1 MEKESKQMSVHPR
14 HGHSPG
20 NEDYPTDRAQAADL
34 SIRQLAEPL
43 GAEIAGVDL
52 GQAISAATFRRIE
65 DAFHKHCVLLFRNQ
79 RLTAQAHIAF
89 SRRFGDLLVH
99 VLKQHNDPEFPQVLV
114 LSNIV
119 ENGRPIGIQDGGQYW
134 HTDLSYTAEPSRCSL
149 LYAVEVPFENGVALG
164 DTLFVNT
171 CAAYEALSGEMKDRL
186 AGLRA
191 THSYNARYT
200 KMQQKGGTRT
210 ELDDDQKK
218 SVPEVVHPVVRT
230 HPFTGR
236 KSLYVNEGFVTGI
249 VGMAEAESERLLAEL
264 FDHVTQA
271 RFMYRHQWQAG
282 DLLMW
287 DNCSTQHNAIA
298 NYGPHQRRHMRRTT
312 VRGSAPF

>member
-1 MEKESKQMSVHPR
+1 MKQKTANFAVC
-14 HGHSPG
+14 
-20 NEDYPTDRAQAADL
+20 
-34 SIRQLAEPL
+34 QLAEPL

-52 GQAISAATFRRIE
+52 GQPMSDATFRHIE
-65 DAFHKHCVLLFRNQ
+65 DAFHEHCVLAFRNQ
-79 RLTAQAHIAF
+79 RLTPQAHIAF

-99 VLKQHNDPEFPQVLV
+99 VLKQHNDPDFPQVLV

-119 ENGRPIGIQDGGQYW
+119 ENGKPIGIQDGGQYW

-149 LYAVEVPFENGVALG
+149 LYAVEIPFENGVALG

-171 CAAYEALSGEMKDRL
+171 CAAYEALPDEMKARL

-191 THSYNARYT
+191 THNYNARYSQ
-200 KMQQKGGTRT
+200 MRQKGSTRT
-210 ELDDDQKK
+210 ELDEGQKK
-218 SVPEVVHPVVRT
+218 AVPEVVHPVVRT

-249 VGMAEAESERLLAEL
+249 VGTAKAESERLLAEL
-264 FDHVTQA
+264 YDHVTQP
-271 RFMYRHQWQAG
+271 RFMYRHRWQVG

-287 DNCSTQHNAIA
+287 DNCSTQHNAVA

-312 VRGSAPF
+312 VRGSTPF

>member
-1 MEKESKQMSVHPR
+1 MSVNTR
-14 HGHSPG
+14 QA
-20 NEDYPTDRAQAADL
+20 DRAASEDHAADSAHAADL
-34 SIRQLAEPL
+34 SIRKLGEPL
-43 GAEIAGVDL
+43 GAEITGIDL
-52 GQAISAATFRRIE
+52 TQAIDSETFKRIE
-65 DAFHKHCVLLFRNQ
+65 NAFHEHCVVVFRNQ
-79 RLTAQAHIAF
+79 RLTPQAHLAF

-99 VLKQHNDPEFPQVLV
+99 VLKQYNDPEIPQVLV

-119 ENGRPIGIQDGGQYW
+119 ENGKPIGIQDGGQYW

-171 CAAYEALSGEMKDRL
+171 CAAYEALSGEMKAKL
-186 AGLRA
+186 AGLKA
-191 THSYNARYT
+191 THSYNALYT
-200 KMQQKGGTRT
+200 RMQQKTGSRV
-210 ELDDDQKK
+210 ELDEDQKK
-218 SVPEVVHPVVRT
+218 SVPEVVHPIVRT

-264 FDHVTQA
+264 FEHVTQP
-271 RFMYRHQWQAG
+271 RFMYRHKWQPG

-287 DNCSTQHNAIA
+287 DNCSTQHNAVA

>member
-1 MEKESKQMSVHPR
+1 MNQKAANLSVRP
-14 HGHSPG
+14 
-20 NEDYPTDRAQAADL
+20 
-34 SIRQLAEPL
+34 LAEPL
-43 GAEIAGVDL
+43 AAEIAGVDL
-52 GQAISAATFRRIE
+52 AQPVNDATFKQIE
-65 DAFHKHCVLLFRNQ
+65 DAFHEHAVLVFRNQ
-79 RLTAQAHIAF
+79 RLTPQAHIGF

-119 ENGRPIGIQDGGQYW
+119 ENGKPIGIQDGGQYW

-149 LYAVEVPFENGVALG
+149 LYSVEIPFENGAALG

-171 CAAYEALSGEMKDRL
+171 CAAYEALSDSMKARL

-191 THSYNARYT
+191 THNYNARYT
-200 KMQQKGGTRT
+200 RMQARGGTRV
-210 ELDDDQKK
+210 ELDEDQKK
-218 SVPEVVHPVVRT
+218 AVPEVVHPVVRT

-236 KSLYVNEGFVTGI
+236 KSLYVNEGFTQSI
-249 VGMAEAESERLLAEL
+249 VGMPAAESERLLAEL
-264 FDHVTQA
+264 YEHVTDP
-271 RFMYRHQWQAG
+271 RFMYRHRWQVG

-287 DNCSTQHNAIA
+287 DNCSTQHNAVA
-298 NYGPHQRRHMRRTT
+298 NYGAHQRRHMRRTT